1 MKHAFCK
8 RGRIAIRPYIANGRI
23 ANGRTAVR
31 PYITNGRIE
40 IRPYITNG
48 RIAIRP
54 YAIIFYVLLFT
65 FYFLLST
72 AFATTYKTLTI
83 EEMIQQT
90 DIAFLGTVSSIETID
105 RDGEPWTR
113 VTFTVTEPLLATE
126 DDETVTLTFYG
137 GTLSNGVSVTV
148 NLMPQ
153 FSEGEEVLILA
164 YNDEL
169 YSPIVGFRQGL
180 WRNATLGLRDEIGRA
195 LTLNED
201 STLTLGGEG
210 GSTADILRRLKE
222 ELEQRGTQ

>member
-1 MKHAFCK
+1 MKH
-8 RGRIAIRPYIANGRI
+8 RILKLILC
-23 ANGRTAVR
+23 
-31 PYITNGRIE
+31 
-40 IRPYITNG
+40 
-48 RIAIRP
+48 
-54 YAIIFYVLLFT
+54 FSLSSFLFP
-65 FYFLLST
+65 LSS

-83 EEMIQQT
+83 DEMIAQT

-126 DDETVTLTFYG
+126 KDATVTLTFYG

-153 FSEGEEVLILA
+153 FQEQEEVLILA

-195 LTLNED
+195 LTLSED
-201 STLTLGGEG
+201 GALTLGGSG
-210 GSTADILRRLKE
+210 GSTADILRTLKQA
-222 ELEQRGTQ
+222 LEKRGTQ

>member
-1 MKHAFCK
+1 MKYRFLKLMFC
-8 RGRIAIRPYIANGRI
+8 
-23 ANGRTAVR
+23 
-31 PYITNGRIE
+31 
-40 IRPYITNG
+40 
-48 RIAIRP
+48 
-54 YAIIFYVLLFT
+54 FSLSSFLFP
-65 FYFLLST
+65 LSS

-83 EEMIQQT
+83 DEMIAQT
-90 DIAFLGTVSSIETID
+90 EIAFLGKVSSIETID

-126 DDETVTLTFYG
+126 KDATVTLTFYG

-153 FSEGEEVLILA
+153 FQEQEEVLILA

-195 LTLNED
+195 LTLSED
-201 STLTLGGEG
+201 GTLTLGGSG
-210 GSTADILRRLKE
+210 GSTADILRVLKE
-222 ELEQRGTQ
+222 ALEKRGSQ